1 MHEPVTV
8 LHLRISNFIGGP
20 EKQILEHFKRLD
32 PKRFRPLLCCF
43 RENGQDDPL
52 LERAAQLGITC
63 RTINCTS
70 AFDPMIISRLRRV
83 LITDKIDILCTH
95 GYKPNILGRI
105 ASLGTGV
112 KAVAISRGWT
122 GENSKI
128 RLYEKLDKFFL
139 RHASHIVAVSN
150 GQRDKI
156 VALGIKPG
164 KVTVIHNA
172 INLAEI
178 TEADGHLL
186 RRELGLP
193 DDATIVASAG
203 RLSPEKNYAAMIE
216 ASQGLIKNN
225 PKIFFAIFGEGFLRP
240 ELEAQI
246 TLTGLTGRFLL
257 PGFRTDLQ
265 TVLHDID
272 IFMLPSFSE
281 GLPNV
286 VLEAFA
292 ARKPVV
298 ATRVGG
304 TPEVVQDGISGFLT
318 RPDEPAL
325 MAKHVLALADDPLLR
340 RKMGTAGYNYV
351 NNIFSFRQ
359 QTELYEKLY
368 VSLLDSSFEQTFL
381 HRE

>member
-8 LHLRISNFIGGP
+8 LHLRISNFVGGP

-32 PKRFRPLLCCF
+32 PKRFRPLLCCY

-52 LERAAQLGITC
+52 LLQAELLGITC
-63 RTINCTS
+63 RNIECTS

-83 LITDKIDILCTH
+83 LIADKIDILCTH
-95 GYKPNILGRI
+95 GYKPNVLGRI
-105 ASLGTGV
+105 ASFGTGV

-122 GENSKI
+122 GENPKI
-128 RLYEKLDKFFL
+128 RFYEKLDKFFL

-156 VALGIKPG
+156 VALGIQPG

-178 TEADGHLL
+178 PEADGHLL

-193 DDATIVASAG
+193 DDAIIVASAG

-216 ASQGLIKNN
+216 ASQVLIQNN
-225 PKIFFAIFGEGFLRP
+225 PKIYFVIFGEGFLRP
-240 ELEAQI
+240 GLEAQI
-246 TLTGLTGRFLL
+246 ASTGLTGRFLL

-265 TVLHDID
+265 AIMHDID
-272 IFMLPSFSE
+272 IFMLPSFTE

-318 RPDEPAL
+318 RSDEPEL
-325 MAKHVLALADDPLLR
+325 MARHLLALADDPDLR
-340 RKMGTAGYNYV
+340 QRMGHAGYAYTKEH
-351 NNIFSFRQ
+351 FSFTA
-359 QTELYEKLY
+359 QTEAYEQLYT
-368 VSLLDSSFEQTFL
+368 DL
-381 HRE
+381 HQAKKRRH